1 MFYYI
6 RGAQFKEYSCCP
18 VFRVSL
24 LTMFCAV
31 DNKDNENRWFAVTVD
46 LTYRLTRSRQIQ
58 NQNRSQLSTHHSS
71 CDVYKGQQTEKGR
84 FSQNRFRVKAT
95 AEFNLTL
102 NQ

>member
-1 MFYYI
+1 M
-6 RGAQFKEYSCCP
+6 KTDD
-18 VFRVSL
+18 L
-24 LTMFCAV
+24 LSQWIQPIV
-31 DNKDNENRWFAVTVD
+31 
-46 LTYRLTRSRQIQ
+46 TRSRQIQ

-84 FSQNRFRVKAT
+84 FFQNRFRVKAT